1 MSQVTSIPRDISAD
15 IDRAAFAISQ
25 VLKSGLSQEDR
36 RLLSLA
42 LASLRS
48 IDGAVKQRGLQ

>member
-1 MSQVTSIPRDISAD
+1 MIRISSLPPGDIQAD
-15 IDRAAFAISQ
+15 IDRALFAIGA
-25 VLKSGLSQEDR
+25 VLKSGLASEDR

-48 IDGAVKQRGLQ
+48 IEGAIRARN